1 MSTEKFSHGHV
12 FPRPYN
18 QGVRREFGKQEIS
31 QAQHLPQHV
40 SIASSYSLPAG
51 GKVNS
56 RTQAAVVFDRNRRV

>member
-12 FPRPYN
+12 FSRPEN
-18 QGVRREFGKQEIS
+18 QGVRREFGNQEFS
-31 QAQHLPQHV
+31 QAQHLPQQV
-40 SIASSYSLPAG
+40 SIASSYSLPVG